1 MPFVLLAMLLGLGA
15 ALLVNDLLSQ
25 EETDRFL
32 NQLIDAGQQ
41 ATDAVVRSEIDLLEL
56 ERLIANTEGVA
67 EAVTVGNAEDLRARV
82 LPLAV
87 NAGIDVVAVVD
98 NEGTSIVTV
107 RRRPDAPPGDYDTV
121 RGESYYGEWPFVQ
134 RVLTGVTDE
143 VVGDKHAGMEALEFE
158 GGTVHVFFVAGP
170 LLAVDQTLVGSV
182 LVGKYTDRLS
192 VEVHHA
198 AGANVSTTM
207 PKAAEAPETLPARS
221 VATAVRS

>member
-1 MPFVLLAMLLGLGA
+1 MAAQPPRVRFSLLWKITLPFVLLAMLLGLGA

-107 RRRPDAPPGDYDTV
+107 RRRPDAPPGDY
-121 RGESYYGEWPFVQ
+121 
-134 RVLTGVTDE
+134 
-143 VVGDKHAGMEALEFE
+143 
-158 GGTVHVFFVAGP
+158 
-170 LLAVDQTLVGSV
+170 
-182 LVGKYTDRLS
+182 
-192 VEVHHA
+192 
-198 AGANVSTTM
+198 
-207 PKAAEAPETLPARS
+207 
-221 VATAVRS
+221 